1 MTSSTHD
8 LVPRT
13 HTTSGISPAPYRE
26 GVSLYPAPGEL
37 VEHVLIQSLTLVAGP
52 HRQEDVSPDE
62 LMHNLAV
69 CGETMKR
76 DLLVE
81 ADLDLLDLPV
91 DVPRLHVLEAPSL
104 GRVARVHV
112 HQRHAVRPDTQQLL
126 GGRNGRRLNVFNE
139 FRARS
144 TSITYWYYAQSILLK
159 LTSLSVHQISPKQLP
174 LESRNSHIVHMNCN
188 GLHILITFIYII
200 TPLLISTHK
209 LVLAMGLLKGIRHN
223 NLQNIC

>member
-26 GVSLYPAPGEL
+26 GISLYPAPGEF
-37 VEHVLIQSLTLVAGP
+37 VEHVLVQSLTLVAGP

-62 LMHNLAV
+62 LMYNLAV

-81 ADLDLLDLPV
+81 ADLDLLNLPV

-126 GGRNGRRLNVFNE
+126 RRENTCYNQCETLWREIPKFPRLVSLEMAAILDVMALTKVQQLLRRETGRG
-139 FRARS
+139 
-144 TSITYWYYAQSILLK
+144 
-159 LTSLSVHQISPKQLP
+159 
-174 LESRNSHIVHMNCN
+174 
-188 GLHILITFIYII
+188 
-200 TPLLISTHK
+200 
-209 LVLAMGLLKGIRHN
+209 
-223 NLQNIC
+223 